1 MKCKRC
7 YGRMFKTSSWKVGS
21 YFVKC
26 EKCGSTDL
34 LQDKPFESHK
44 KPLYE

>member
-7 YGRMFKTSSWKVGS
+7 YGKMFKTSSWKVGS

-34 LQDKPFESHK
+34 LQDKPYER
-44 KPLYE
+44 KPIYK

>member
-1 MKCKRC
+1 
-7 YGRMFKTSSWKVGS
+7 MFKTSAWKVGS

-34 LQDKPFESHK
+34 LQDKP
-44 KPLYE
+44 YERNLSYK